1 MGVFTP
7 GIDAFA
13 QAAMGVV
20 VIQRLGIAA
29 VAVAEQLTARVP
41 AQVLALFEGIGD
53 LGNTTFRVVLVLCL
67 APQRVLPPEQIAV
80 AVVAVLPSSPGCIG
94 DLDGQCPMSQVFDV
108 FAAVQGIAGFDQGAD
123 IVVAVA
129 RCSV

>member
-1 MGVFTP
+1 MFTP

-53 LGNTTFRVVLVLCL
+53 LGEL
-67 APQRVLPPEQIAV
+67 AAYLLI
-80 AVVAVLPSSPGCIG
+80 SSTAL
-94 DLDGQCPMSQVFDV
+94 DL
-108 FAAVQGIAGFDQGAD
+108 
-123 IVVAVA
+123 
-129 RCSV
+129 SVEI

>member
-1 MGVFTP
+1 MDRLRNIDLIAVNAAVRAFAFDQITSCVVAEVGVFTP

-41 AQVLALFEGIGD
+41 AQVFALFEGIGD
-53 LGNTTFRVVLVLCL
+53 LGNTAFRVVLVLCL
-67 APQRVLPPEQIAV
+67 APQRVLLPEQIAV
-80 AVVAVLPSSPGCIG
+80 AVVAVLPSPSGE
-94 DLDGQCPMSQVFDV
+94 
-108 FAAVQGIAGFDQGAD
+108 
-123 IVVAVA
+123 
-129 RCSV
+129 

>member
-1 MGVFTP
+1 MFTP

-53 LGNTTFRVVLVLCL
+53 LGGRLTRGISANFFDCL
-67 APQRVLPPEQIAV
+67 GFECGNLKSVCL
-80 AVVAVLPSSPGCIG
+80 LFNH
-94 DLDGQCPMSQVFDV
+94 CP
-108 FAAVQGIAGFDQGAD
+108 
-123 IVVAVA
+123 
-129 RCSV
+129 